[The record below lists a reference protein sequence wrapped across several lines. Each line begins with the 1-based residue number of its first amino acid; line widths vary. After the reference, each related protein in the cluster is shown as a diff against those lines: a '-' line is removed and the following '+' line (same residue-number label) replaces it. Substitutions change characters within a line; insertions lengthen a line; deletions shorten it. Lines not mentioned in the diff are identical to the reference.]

1 MDAIVTGT
9 LYEICCPGMVNPSIA
24 MKCIAQMPVAPMAVA
39 AMASH
44 RARAR
49 PW

>member
-1 MDAIVTGT
+1 MAK
-9 LYEICCPGMVNPSIA
+9 PSIA

-39 AMASH
+39 ATASH
-44 RARAR
+44 RARAS